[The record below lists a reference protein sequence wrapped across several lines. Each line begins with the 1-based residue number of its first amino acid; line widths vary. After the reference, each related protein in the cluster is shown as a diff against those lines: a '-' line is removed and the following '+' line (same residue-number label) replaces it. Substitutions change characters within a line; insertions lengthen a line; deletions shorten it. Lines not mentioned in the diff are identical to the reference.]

1 MTLRRVKIQGF
12 SLPLRQVMR
21 TAHGRIE
28 RRDGFLVEVED
39 EAGLRG
45 FGEATPL
52 PSFGTEEL
60 AKCREALEASFRADL
75 TKAFSAVA
83 LDSQPGSQA
92 QPQRQFQP
100 GVQPTGTPCA
110 EFAREAAFFDLQAR
124 REGKTLAAWIRDR
137 AGLSGAPPDQ
147 VRTQALVAGD
157 SPVEVAED
165 AERAMG
171 EGCSAFKLKVAMER
185 VSGRGPDLTWDF
197 ERVGA
202 LRSTVGAEAC
212 IRLDANEGWTLEA
225 AEQAFERLASFGVD
239 FVEQPVGRGDLVGL
253 KRLRDQGVV
262 DVAADESL
270 QGGGFE
276 ACFNAE
282 AASVW
287 VVKTAALGGLD
298 RSIEIARLARESGIR
313 LVWSTLMDGAVS
325 RGAAVALAAG
335 LQSSEGV
342 DEVHGLGTAGW
353 LDADLGQEF
362 ALASGGKIGGKIKLR
377 GDPGLGFVPEIP
389 EDTSVGAGLELS
401 S

>member
-1 MTLRRVKIQGF
+1 M
-12 SLPLRQVMR
+12 
-21 TAHGRIE
+21 
-28 RRDGFLVEVED
+28 
-39 EAGLRG
+39 
-45 FGEATPL
+45 
-52 PSFGTEEL
+52 
-60 AKCREALEASFRADL
+60 
-75 TKAFSAVA
+75 
-83 LDSQPGSQA
+83 
-92 QPQRQFQP
+92 
-100 GVQPTGTPCA
+100 
-110 EFAREAAFFDLQAR
+110 
-124 REGKTLAAWIRDR
+124 
-137 AGLSGAPPDQ
+137 
-147 VRTQALVAGD
+147 
-157 SPVEVAED
+157 
-165 AERAMG
+165 
-171 EGCSAFKLKVAMER
+171 
-185 VSGRGPDLTWDF
+185 
-197 ERVGA
+197 
-202 LRSTVGAEAC
+202 
-212 IRLDANEGWTLEA
+212 
-225 AEQAFERLASFGVD
+225 
-239 FVEQPVGRGDLVGL
+239 GL

-389 EDTSVGAGLELS
+389 EDASAGAGLELS

>member
-1 MTLRRVKIQGF
+1 MKLGRVRIQGF
-12 SLPLRQVMR
+12 SLPLRQAMR
-21 TAHGRIE
+21 TAHGRVE

-60 AKCREALEASFRADL
+60 AKCGQALEASFRADL
-75 TKAFSAVA
+75 TKTFSEAV
-83 LDSQPGSQA
+83 LDSQPQRPSQ
-92 QPQRQFQP
+92 F

-137 AGLSGAPPDQ
+137 AGLSGAPAGH
-147 VRTQALVAGD
+147 VRTQALLAGD
-157 SPVEVAED
+157 SPAEVAED

-185 VSGRGPDLTWDF
+185 VSGHGPDLIWDL
-197 ERVGA
+197 ERVAA

-212 IRLDANEGWTLEA
+212 IRLDANEGWALDA
-225 AEQAFERLASFGVD
+225 AEQAFGRLASFGID
-239 FVEQPVGRGDLVGL
+239 FVEQPVRRGDLVGL

-270 QGGGFE
+270 HGAGFE

-353 LDADLGQEF
+353 LDADLGREF
-362 ALASGGKIGGKIKLR
+362 AVASGGKVKLR
-377 GDPGLGFVPEIP
+377 EDPGLGFVPEIP
-389 EDTSVGAGLELS
+389 EDASEGAGLELS
-401 S
+401 W

>member
-1 MTLRRVKIQGF
+1 M
-12 SLPLRQVMR
+12 
-21 TAHGRIE
+21 
-28 RRDGFLVEVED
+28 
-39 EAGLRG
+39 
-45 FGEATPL
+45 
-52 PSFGTEEL
+52 
-60 AKCREALEASFRADL
+60 
-75 TKAFSAVA
+75 
-83 LDSQPGSQA
+83 
-92 QPQRQFQP
+92 
-100 GVQPTGTPCA
+100 
-110 EFAREAAFFDLQAR
+110 
-124 REGKTLAAWIRDR
+124 
-137 AGLSGAPPDQ
+137 
-147 VRTQALVAGD
+147 AGD
-157 SPVEVAED
+157 SPAEVAED

-185 VSGRGPDLTWDF
+185 VSGRGPDLTWDL

-239 FVEQPVGRGDLVGL
+239 FVEQPVRRGDLVGL

-362 ALASGGKIGGKIKLR
+362 AVASGGKIGGKIKLR

-389 EDTSVGAGLELS
+389 EDASAGAGLELS